1 MCIRD
6 SNETVGWALAGQ
18 PEGLLAV
25 VVLRDP
31 EDPRE
36 MARRVE
42 ITRQLA
48 FGPAASY
55 HEVWA
60 EGHGRL
66 TRALSLVL
74 FGDLVSVYLAYLN
87 EVDPT
92 PVAVID
98 ELKRR
103 LGGA

>member
-1 MCIRD
+1 M
-6 SNETVGWALAGQ
+6 
-18 PEGLLAV
+18 

-31 EDPRE
+31 EDPPRL
-36 MARRVE
+36 ARRVE

-48 FGPAASY
+48 FGAAASY

-60 EGHGRL
+60 EGRGRL
-66 TRALSLVL
+66 SRVLSLVL
-74 FGDLVSVYLAYLN
+74 LGDLVSVYLAYLN

-103 LGGA
+103 LEEA